1 MNRNTPKDKSSR
13 SKVLNFHCADVM
25 PNCDWR
31 FSGASEEE
39 ILLAIEQHGA
49 RRAQPDS
56 AGRRDQEEDAK
67 CNSTATS
74 TEDCGLTG
82 PPPELGC
89 ERRAAFCYEIRQG

>member
-39 ILLAIEQHGA
+39 ILLAIEQHGREEHNLTVLDDETKKKMLNA
-49 RRAQPDS
+49 IRRQPAQ
-56 AGRRDQEEDAK
+56 K
-67 CNSTATS
+67 I
-74 TEDCGLTG
+74 
-82 PPPELGC
+82 
-89 ERRAAFCYEIRQG
+89 AA